1 MTCEDPK
8 VVDLITGYKNFFYI
22 DNKSLF
28 MKRKEIMYSALVT
41 KTNKSKRRTNRHKEI
56 RNWNTL
62 HEPPNTRPFKGLT
75 PIITTWTKPII
86 KIINGE
92 GSKSPQCYKS

>member
-28 MKRKEIMYSALVT
+28 MKRKETMYSALVT

-56 RNWNTL
+56 EIHCINPQIQDHSRGW
-62 HEPPNTRPFKGLT
+62 PPL
-75 PIITTWTKPII
+75 
-86 KIINGE
+86 
-92 GSKSPQCYKS
+92 

>member
-28 MKRKEIMYSALVT
+28 MKRKETMYYALVT
-41 KTNKSKRRTNRHKEI
+41 KTNKSKRRTNKHKEI
-56 RNWNTL
+56 RN
-62 HEPPNTRPFKGLT
+62 
-75 PIITTWTKPII
+75 
-86 KIINGE
+86 
-92 GSKSPQCYKS
+92 

>member
-28 MKRKEIMYSALVT
+28 IKRKETMYSALVT

-56 RNWNTL
+56 RNRNTL
-62 HEPPNTRPFKGLT
+62 HEPPKYKTIQGVDPHHN
-75 PIITTWTKPII
+75 
-86 KIINGE
+86 NM
-92 GSKSPQCYKS
+92 SKTNYQDYQW